1 MAQATAEQN
10 GQAANQGG
18 QPPKNRK
25 IGLLPTASGGGE
37 VVYKGKVVQETTW
50 ERLPARKLFSVSAD
64 GSHPYYKISKSSYAD
79 LITDEVTTAVP
90 ANAQTKVY
98 RIALA
103 G

>member
-10 GQAANQGG
+10 GQATNQGG
-18 QPPKNRK
+18 QHPKNRK

-50 ERLPARKLFSVSAD
+50 AQLPPRRMFSVSSD

-79 LITDEVTTAVP
+79 LVTDEVTTAVP
-90 ANAQTKVY
+90 SESQQKVY
-98 RIALA
+98 RISLA